1 MNKSLARK
9 TSIIL
14 GVSAMVFAVLS
25 FVMFFIN
32 RAFVIS
38 LGTNSTFSNL
48 FKLGFGG
55 TWDNS
60 STGEASVFTYN
71 GSTVISI
78 SFLFIAIAII
88 IGGVLLHDILR
99 KKFSYK
105 TNISLASVALALLVL
120 STIGLCFTKRI
131 AANSC
136 SEAHG
141 IASFEII
148 YKNCSF
154 TPVSIICIVS
164 GVLSSICFI
173 GYITHSA
180 IEAKKS
186 K

>member
-1 MNKSLARK
+1 MDKSLARK
-9 TSIIL
+9 TTIIL
-14 GVSAMVFAVLS
+14 GISGMVFAVLA
-25 FVMFFIN
+25 FVMFFVN

-38 LGTNSTFSNL
+38 LGTNSTFSSL

-78 SFLFIAIAII
+78 SFLFIAIALI

-105 TNISLASVALALLVL
+105 TNISLASVTLALLVL
-120 STIGLCFTKRI
+120 STIGLCFTRRI
-131 AANSC
+131 AANSFN
-136 SEAHG
+136 EAHG
-141 IASFEII
+141 ITSFEII
-148 YKNCSF
+148 YKYCSF
-154 TPVSIICIVS
+154 TSVSIICIVS
-164 GVLSSICFI
+164 CILSSICFI

-180 IEAKKS
+180 VEAKKS